1 MRRAA
6 RACGCD
12 LNATEADA
20 AAAYP
25 ELGEALGLPAA
36 AAAGEEGSQAPAPEH
51 SQIHRPERHRQAPAP
66 RWHPQTL
73 PLAWKTGV
81 GSTEHIHCHT
91 PGLLAQQQCCCG
103 VTVPS
108 I

>member
-1 MRRAA
+1 MCLQKENARLKQHVLDLRRAA

-25 ELGEALGLPAA
+25 ELGKVLGLPAA
-36 AAAGEEGSQAPAPEH
+36 GAAGEEGSQAPAPEH

-66 RWHPQTL
+66 CPRPQMCHQ
-73 PLAWKTGV
+73 P
-81 GSTEHIHCHT
+81 GS
-91 PGLLAQQQCCCG
+91 
-103 VTVPS
+103 
-108 I
+108 